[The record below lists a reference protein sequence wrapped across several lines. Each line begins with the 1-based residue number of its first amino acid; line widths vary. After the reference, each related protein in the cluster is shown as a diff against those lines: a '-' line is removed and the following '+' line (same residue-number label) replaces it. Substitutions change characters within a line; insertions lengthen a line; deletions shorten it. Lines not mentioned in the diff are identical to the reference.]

1 MAGQNLLD
9 FLNSLDGQC
18 QAERFPA
25 ALDPAAA
32 PIDDRSTQQML
43 QDLRQNLDTKLAG
56 LLPQT
61 AIATPDGTLPPHH
74 GLLLAIL
81 QLLKHPQRLLNT
93 FTERHLAFQFQ
104 QILGFR
110 TRPPIPNRTWVSLS
124 LKKNAAPV
132 VLGRSDCLVAGE
144 GPDGQP
150 QLFAPVRP
158 LYVGQAKL
166 ATLCRQRLVNGT
178 VCADLISP
186 QDAWKQSSTNGWAA
200 FGSDS
205 LPQALFGFAVA
216 SPLLRLAEGQ
226 RTMKVRISFDQPLT
240 SLDPATSFLVAYTSE
255 EGWRTP
261 DSVICETDN
270 KDGNKDL
277 LFTITVN
284 KKNLPVTN
292 YDRSTH
298 DGQFATTD
306 PILRFVYSGGN
317 ATLLQTLSSL
327 VVQRVAVQVKAEGI
341 RKLQIRNSTGLQDP
355 ARSFPLFGPLR
366 EAGSTATI
374 DYAEAMAKPLA
385 SLELKTLPSDNT
397 GNWNIS
403 VSGQVV
409 CIHPFYK
416 PAGTPVSLIQVLPVT
431 KNFGDK
437 FLNFNL
443 VDAGELERSL
453 RFLPDFPFQ
462 PQNRPVATPVSQSQE
477 SLMTLTLGS
486 PTGDAKNY
494 PIELA
499 EYLAGKTSTAP
510 KQPVLYILNSLELTY
525 ETDWLEDHI
534 GDGTNVLFS
543 GEPVQFFQIDSFGV
557 RRDHAAIRRL
567 LRTEFDTT
575 VRLLPELA
583 IAGDAVCFGFE
594 DLQPGESL
602 SLLVDVL
609 SASGTSDQPGISWF
623 ILCGNFWKRL
633 TSEEILAD
641 TTAGLRQP
649 GLLQFKVPAF
659 ASTDQTI
666 MPAGK
671 IWLKAC
677 SASPN
682 FRCSLAGIY
691 CHAME
696 VDFVSGNPELAAAP
710 LPPDSITRLQN
721 PIAGIRSVQQP
732 LPGFGGRAAES
743 PREMYG
749 RAAERLRHRNRAVN
763 LWDYERLVLN
773 EFPDIER
780 VKCIPHSDGQN
791 WNRPG
796 HVAVVLVPDVSLRTR
811 AAETLRPAIPQ
822 SRLTEVETFLNS
834 LCPLGVKTHAL
845 SPCYQEIR
853 AAFQV
858 RFQPGL
864 PFTYYRSLL
873 EQSLTGYLAPWT
885 MSASANIRFGHT
897 IYRSAVLNHIED
909 LDYVD
914 FVTDF
919 NCFLTDAPEVT
930 QDEWL
935 LQATRPDGVLTSAA
949 SHDIR
954 EYRGT

>member
-61 AIATPDGTLPPHH
+61 AVATPDGTLPPHH

-178 VCADLISP
+178 VCADEVSP

-200 FGSDS
+200 FGNDS

-240 SLDPATSFLVAYTSE
+240 SLDPATSFLIAYTSE

-261 DSVICETDN
+261 DSVKCTTD
-270 KDGNKDL
+270 NKDL

-284 KKNLPVTN
+284 KKNLPVTD

-327 VVQRVAVQVKAEGI
+327 VVQRVAVQVKAEEI
-341 RKLQIRNSTGLQDP
+341 RKLQIRNSSGLQDP
-355 ARSFPLFGPLR
+355 ARSFPLFGPIP

-385 SLELKTLPSDNT
+385 RLSLKPTTTTTPTPSWD
-397 GNWNIS
+397 IS
-403 VSGQVV
+403 VSAQTV
-409 CIHPFYK
+409 CNNPFIEPESTQNTQK
-416 PAGTPVSLIQVLPVT
+416 TPSIATKTLILKRLDSAMLLQSIENLSDFQVLRDTP
-431 KNFGDK
+431 
-437 FLNFNL
+437 
-443 VDAGELERSL
+443 
-453 RFLPDFPFQ
+453 
-462 PQNRPVATPVSQSQE
+462 PVASSAAQSQE
-477 SLMTLTLGS
+477 SLITLTLRS
-486 PTGDAKNY
+486 PKGDAKKY
-494 PIELA
+494 PLELA
-499 EYLAGKTSTAP
+499 EYLAGKGTTP
-510 KQPVLYILNSLELTY
+510 MPPPEPYILNSLELTY
-525 ETDWLEDHI
+525 ETEWLEDHI

-583 IAGDAVCFGFE
+583 IAGDAVFFGFE

-623 ILCGNFWKRL
+623 LLCGNFWKRL
-633 TSEEILAD
+633 TSEEILTD
-641 TTAGLRQP
+641 TTAALRQP

-677 SASPN
+677 SASPS

-691 CHAME
+691 CHAVE
-696 VDFVSGNPELAAAP
+696 IEFVSGNPELAAAP

-743 PREMYG
+743 PREMSG

-853 AAFQV
+853 AAFHV

-885 MSASANIRFGHT
+885 ISASANIRFGHT

-919 NCFLTDAPEVT
+919 NCFLTAAPEVT
-930 QDEWL
+930 RDEWL